1 MRMRKRD
8 ALAGWKHDETS
19 ESATLTRPVV
29 QRTDE
34 GARRL
39 GDRYWVEVA
48 RASRGL
54 VRPRRT
60 ATGVELR
67 ALGVGPVLLRLAGPE
82 VVVDADCVS
91 CRYHIVGGLLA
102 RAPAG
107 VLTLTQ
113 SPSELRAAVTEYS
126 PRLGPG
132 LYRLVQRRFHVAVSR
147 RYFGALIAE
156 AQR

>member
-1 MRMRKRD
+1 MRRGRVPDGWRQD
-8 ALAGWKHDETS
+8 ATS
-19 ESATLTRPVV
+19 ESAVLSRPVV

-39 GDRYWVEVA
+39 GERYWIAVT

-54 VRPRRT
+54 VRPLRT
-60 ATGVELR
+60 DTGVELR
-67 ALGVGPVLLRLAGPE
+67 VLGHGPLLLRLAGPE
-82 VVVDADCVS
+82 VVVAEDSVS
-91 CRYHIVGGLLA
+91 CRFRIVGGLLA

-113 SPSELRAAVTEYS
+113 SSSELRAAVTEYT
-126 PRLGPG
+126 PRLRPG
-132 LYRLVQRRFHVAVSR
+132 LYTHLQRRFHVAVSR

-156 AQR
+156 AEA

>member
-1 MRMRKRD
+1 MRRRRAPEGWQHD
-8 ALAGWKHDETS
+8 ASS

-29 QRTDE
+29 PRTAD

-39 GDRYWVEVA
+39 GERYWIEVG

-54 VRPRRT
+54 VRPRPT
-60 ATGVELR
+60 SMGVELR
-67 ALGVGPVLLRLAGPE
+67 VLGHGPVLLRLRGPE
-82 VVVDADCVS
+82 VVVDQKRVS

-107 VLTLTQ
+107 TLTLTQ
-113 SPSELRAAVTEYS
+113 SGSELRAAVTEFT
-126 PRLGPG
+126 PRLRPG
-132 LYRLVQRRFHVAVSR
+132 LYTQLQRRIHVAVSR

-156 AQR
+156 ACR

>member
-1 MRMRKRD
+1 M
-8 ALAGWKHDETS
+8 LI
-19 ESATLTRPVV
+19 RPVV

-39 GDRYWVEVA
+39 GDCYWVAVA

-54 VRPRRT
+54 VRPLRT
-60 ATGVELR
+60 DTGVELR
-67 ALGVGPVLLRLAGPE
+67 VLGHGPLLLRLAGPE
-82 VVVDADCVS
+82 VVVDEECVS
-91 CRYHIVGGLLA
+91 CRYRIVGGLLA

-113 SPSELRAAVTEYS
+113 SSSELRAALTGFT
-126 PRLGPG
+126 PRLRPG
-132 LYRLVQRRFHVAVSR
+132 LYRHLQRRFHVAVSR

-156 AQR
+156 ANA